1 MTFKAIILTKNHKT
15 ILRQVMFQN
24 NNPDYYNDAVKNARV
39 NSDNVEQQSN
49 SKGKLLLI
57 LNLLLISAILGY
69 FIYKNMETKQE
80 TAVKGVNY
88 TVDIREE
95 KSIDTINNL
104 SKTAETTIVITPPIK
119 EKEKENVKL
128 ENLIDNSKE
137 DDSAYIQAL
146 GDELT
151 RISSKKV
158 EDSQQ
163 NKKLENILANIDTE
177 GFSETTNVVK
187 IDNEPEIIE
196 DLDINALANI
206 IDSIVSEEQSP
217 TLSYEEQLAKVIP
230 VE

>member
-1 MTFKAIILTKNHKT
+1 
-15 ILRQVMFQN
+15 MFQN